1 MAVRPPQQGSDS
13 PDTIEFGIAA
23 LAPRLDAADVEFPA
37 TTQEIVRSLNDAEV
51 PYDATGRT
59 VSLGTALDQVPKEQ
73 FESKSEVLD
82 RLHPV
87 FEEYRASASRSIL
100 GQLRDLLPI

>member
-1 MAVRPPQQGSDS
+1 MGVRPPQQGSDT

-23 LAPRLDAADVEFPA
+23 LAPRLDAADIEFPA
-37 TTQEIVRSLNDAEV
+37 TTDEIVRSLDDTDV

-59 VSLGTALDQVPKEQ
+59 VALGDALNKVPKDQ
-73 FESKSEVLD
+73 FKSKSEVLD